1 MNIIKKSIF
10 KIIISCFSVLTV
22 TLLCGCGVIKQPQAK
37 DGKVRILCAGFS
49 QFDWVLNIISGSDKA
64 EVTAL
69 YKSGVDI
76 HSFQASA
83 ADIVSIADSDLFVFN
98 GGSSDKTLL
107 DILEKSTN
115 KSHVTFDCMEKLGGL
130 ILEEDESV
138 APKNSHHHEEEEEAD
153 EHIWLSLK
161 NAAVL
166 CRSLAE
172 EISKLD
178 PQNASLY
185 HNNADKYISKLN
197 NLDKE
202 YSETIS
208 ASQRK
213 QLVFADRFPFR
224 YLASDY
230 GLECFAAFPGCST
243 ETEAAFSTILYL
255 AEKVDEFKL
264 PYIITVDNAQNSI
277 GNAVIDSAENK
288 NVKILSMN
296 SLQIVTDE
304 QKNNGLTYLSAMEE
318 NLKTIRDALN

>member
-1 MNIIKKSIF
+1 MKNKISIF
-10 KIIISCFSVLTV
+10 KIIISCFCVMSVA
-22 TLLCGCGVIKQPQAK
+22 LLCGCGAIHYPQAQ

-49 QFDWVLNIISGSDKA
+49 QFDWVLNIIAGSDNA
-64 EVTAL
+64 EAISL

-83 ADIVSIADSDLFVFN
+83 VDIVSIADSDLFVFN
-98 GGSSDKTLL
+98 GGSSDKALI

-115 KSHVTFDCMEKLGGL
+115 KNHVTFDCMEKLGNL
-130 ILEEDESV
+130 ILDEDEAV
-138 APKNSHHHEEEEEAD
+138 APENGHHHEAEEEAD

-161 NAAVL
+161 NASVL
-166 CRSLAE
+166 CRDLAE

-197 NLDKE
+197 KLDKE

-255 AEKVDEFKL
+255 AEKVDEFNL
-264 PYIITVDNAQNSI
+264 SYIITVDNAQNSI
-277 GNAVIDSAENK
+277 GKAVIDSAQNK
-288 NVKILSMN
+288 NVKTLSMN
-296 SLQIVTDE
+296 SLQTVTDE
-304 QKNNGLTYLSAMEE
+304 QKFNGLTYISAMEE
-318 NLKTIRDALN
+318 NLKTLHDALN

>member
-1 MNIIKKSIF
+1 MKVITNF
-10 KIIISCFSVLTV
+10 FRIIIFCFCILTV
-22 TLLCGCGVIKQPQAK
+22 TLLCGCGAIQSTRVQ

-64 EVTAL
+64 EAVSL

-98 GGSSDKTLL
+98 GGSSDKALL
-107 DILEKSTN
+107 DIMEKSTN
-115 KSHVTFDCMEKLGGL
+115 KSHVTFDCMERLGSS
-130 ILEEDESV
+130 ILDEDESV
-138 APKNSHHHEEEEEAD
+138 APENSHYHETEEEAD

-178 PQNASLY
+178 PQNANLY

-197 NLDKE
+197 KLDE
-202 YSETIS
+202 DYSETIS

-255 AEKVDEFKL
+255 AEKVGEFKL

-277 GNAVIDSAENK
+277 GKAVIDSSQNK

-296 SLQIVTDE
+296 SLQTVTDE
-304 QKNNGLTYLSAMEE
+304 QKNNGLTYLSAMED